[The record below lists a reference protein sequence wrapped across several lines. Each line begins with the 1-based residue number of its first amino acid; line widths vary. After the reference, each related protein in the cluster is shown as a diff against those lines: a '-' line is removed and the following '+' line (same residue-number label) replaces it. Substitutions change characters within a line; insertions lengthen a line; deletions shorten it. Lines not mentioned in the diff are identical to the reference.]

1 MKIAFVANTSW
12 NLYNFRLNLI
22 RGLLEKGI
30 EIICIA
36 PYDAYSEELKK
47 LPLEYIPVHIHSKG
61 NNPVED
67 FYLLLRLRR
76 IYAQT
81 RPDIILQYTIKPNIY
96 GTLAAKLAGIPVLN
110 TVTGLGTV
118 FLHKNLVASVAQKLY
133 RLSFRF
139 ASKVVFQNED
149 DRLLFQTLGLVSPA
163 QTIII
168 KGSGVNTDHFCP
180 AAVEPGASSSPFRFV
195 MVARLLFDKGI
206 REYAEAARQL
216 YLHHGSKVECILI
229 GAIDSD
235 KNLGIS
241 KEHVD
246 HWAAANHVTYKPFS
260 NTVVEDYRT
269 ASVVVLP
276 SYREGVP
283 KSLLEAAA
291 CAKPLITTNVAG
303 CKDVVSDQWNGYLC
317 EVKNAAD
324 LFNKMNLAYHT
335 PPEKIAEMGSN
346 SRSLIEKSFS
356 DKIIFNEYFCLITE
370 IVPTKH
376 T

>member
-22 RGLLEKGI
+22 RGFLEKGI
-30 EIICIA
+30 EIVCIA

-47 LPLEYIPVHIHSKG
+47 LPVKYIPVQMHSKG
-61 NNPVED
+61 NNPVAD
-67 FYLLLRLRR
+67 LQLLLRLRK
-76 IYAQT
+76 IYART
-81 RPDIILQYTIKPNIY
+81 KPDIILQYTIKPNIY
-96 GTLAAKLAGIPVLN
+96 GTLAAKLVGIPVLN

-118 FLHKNLVASVAQKLY
+118 FLHKNLVATIAQKLY
-133 RLSFRF
+133 RFSFRF

-163 QTIII
+163 QTAII
-168 KGSGVNTDHFCP
+168 KGSGVNTEHFCP
-180 AAVEPGASSSPFRFV
+180 ASNESNTSSPFRFV

-241 KEHVD
+241 KDHVE
-246 HWAAANHVTYKPFS
+246 HWAATNHVTYKPFS
-260 NTVVEDYRT
+260 NTIVDDYRN

-291 CAKPLITTNVAG
+291 CAKPLVATNVAG
-303 CKDVVSDQWNGYLC
+303 CKDVVSDDWNGYLC
-317 EVKNAAD
+317 EAKNAAD
-324 LFNKMNLAYHT
+324 LFNRMNLAFHT
-335 PPEKIAEMGSN
+335 PAEKIAEMGLN
-346 SRSLIEKSFS
+346 SRSLVEKSFS
-356 DKIIFNEYFCLITE
+356 DKIIFNEYFCLITK
-370 IVPTKH
+370 IVTP
-376 T
+376 